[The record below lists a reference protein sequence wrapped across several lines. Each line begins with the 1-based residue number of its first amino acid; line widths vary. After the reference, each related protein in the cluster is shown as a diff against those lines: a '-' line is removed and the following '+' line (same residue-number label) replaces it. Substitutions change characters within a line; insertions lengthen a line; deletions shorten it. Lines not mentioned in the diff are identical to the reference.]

1 MANHFVSSLFV
12 LIQYDFI
19 QYTLILYLNIF
30 IQNGMP
36 VNKDSIS
43 LRYMPYYCVSVY

>member
-30 IQNGMP
+30 IQNWMP

-43 LRYMPYYCVSVY
+43 LRYMPYYCISV